1 MDLVLL
7 GPPGSGKGTQ
17 AKVLAETFAIP
28 HISTGDIFRKHLS
41 RGTDLGQLAKR
52 YMDEGTLVPD
62 DVTEQMVSAR
72 LAESDAKAGFILD
85 GFPRNLSQAE
95 HFEAALGKMGRHL
108 RAVIYLSVKREVL
121 MARLTGRRVCPK
133 CGATYNVVSQPP
145 KRDGICDVCGSAL
158 VQRPDDSESTVARR
172 LSVYEQETAP
182 LVAFYDQRGLVRRF
196 DGEEPVEVVTRHIV
210 GQLT

>member
-17 AKVLAETFAIP
+17 AKVLAETFGIP
-28 HISTGDIFRKHLS
+28 HISTGNIFREHLS
-41 RGTDLGQLAKR
+41 QGTELGQLAKR

-72 LAESDAKAGFILD
+72 LTESDAKAGFILD
-85 GFPRNLSQAE
+85 GFPRNLNQAE

-121 MARLTGRRVCPK
+121 MARLTSRRVCPK
-133 CGATYNVVSQPP
+133 CGATYNLVSQPP
-145 KRDGICDVCGSAL
+145 KHEGICDVCGSGL
-158 VQRPDDSESTVARR
+158 VQRPDDSEGTVARR
-172 LSVYEQETAP
+172 LLVYEEETAP
-182 LVAFYDQRGLVRRF
+182 LVTFYERRGLVHRF
-196 DGEEPVEVVTRHIV
+196 DGEEPVDAVTRHIV
-210 GQLT
+210 EQLS